1 MMDKPKVYFMDAR
14 SESPDTSLINKTV
27 TVFEAAGFD
36 KMINKGDVVAIK
48 MHCGE
53 LGSSAYIRPAYVRAI
68 ADKIKELGGRPFACD
83 TTTQTYGTWG
93 SRVTEL
99 DLVET
104 AERNG
109 FSSATLGCPFLSA
122 DGYVGTSDYMVDIP
136 EGYLLK
142 EAYIAQAIAAADK
155 TIVLTH
161 FKGHGMGVIGG
172 ALKNLGIG

>member
-1 MMDKPKVYFMDAR
+1 MDKPKVYFMDAR

-36 KMINKGDVVAIK
+36 KMINEGDVVAIK

-53 LGSSAYIRPAYVRAI
+53 LGSSAYLRPAYVRAI
-68 ADKIKELGGRPFACD
+68 ADKIKSLGGRPFACD

-122 DGYVGTSDYMVDIP
+122 DGYV
-136 EGYLLK
+136 
-142 EAYIAQAIAAADK
+142 
-155 TIVLTH
+155 
-161 FKGHGMGVIGG
+161 
-172 ALKNLGIG
+172 